1 MVRLRQSLQSYST
14 VLAAVLLSV
23 SCEPSP
29 WPLLADPHSA
39 NDRIRA
45 VAGCWRFEPQDSS
58 SPFTA
63 SFVLHFD
70 SVPVHLSYTE
80 LKLVL
85 DARLSTRTPFR
96 KPYWA
101 LAQHQSRILAF
112 WEDSFGVELRLSVHA
127 DSISGVAYYTNDM
140 GDTHDTRVRAERLTC
155 PADISRLL
163 PNQRLKLSGRGG
175 RLKGKGGLS
184 CLRPPHPAA

>member
-1 MVRLRQSLQSYST
+1 MVTLRQSLQSYST
-14 VLAAVLLSV
+14 VLADVLLSV

-58 SPFTA
+58 SPFPA

-85 DARLSTRTPFR
+85 DARLSTRTPSESPIGR
-96 KPYWA
+96 SLNTKVGSLPSGRTVSESSCG
-101 LAQHQSRILAF
+101 LAFTQTAFPASPTIPMIRDIPTTPGCEQNVSRAQRILV
-112 WEDSFGVELRLSVHA
+112 GCC
-127 DSISGVAYYTNDM
+127 
-140 GDTHDTRVRAERLTC
+140 LTS
-155 PADISRLL
+155 A
-163 PNQRLKLSGRGG
+163 
-175 RLKGKGGLS
+175 
-184 CLRPPHPAA
+184 